1 MVKISAVL
9 CIKLVFKI
17 NKDITFAAYYMR
29 KILIIIFLLPVCW
42 CWSQS
47 NDSDYQKLI
56 DSTRALQK
64 KAEQLLNSSDEK
76 KVKPDTASV
85 AAPVNPI
92 KKDST
97 VTSQVKDSI
106 DNAIVQPSDTLAEK
120 SILQAEQKPAL
131 SWLQDTAFMKLLMIF
146 SGNKNI
152 ATNNI
157 IISGDMRQASQNDLL
172 FYSLLALVCMLGLIR
187 QVFPKYFQNMFKL
200 LFQASF
206 RQKQTRDQL
215 MQDKPAAIITNI
227 LFILVAGLFIAVTAG
242 YYSWFSIPFWRLSLY
257 CVTILALVYGTK
269 YLVISFAGWVFNA
282 REAAGSYSFIVF
294 MINKI
299 SGIAL
304 LPMLVVLSFSEGM
317 VRDVVLT
324 VAAGIMIALLA
335 LRYIISL
342 QTVKGN
348 MQLNAFHFFIYICA
362 IELMPVLVIYKVL
375 FSLLGQKQIH

>member
-92 KKDST
+92 KKDSA
-97 VTSQVKDSI
+97 VTSPVKDSI
-106 DNAIVQPSDTLAEK
+106 DNAIVQPSDTLAGE
-120 SILQAEQKPAL
+120 SILQTEQKPGL
-131 SWLQDTAFMKLLMIF
+131 SWLQDTAFMKLLMVF
-146 SGNKNI
+146 SEKKNI
-152 ATNNI
+152 TTTI
-157 IISGDMRQASQNDLL
+157 INGDMRQAPQNDLL
-172 FYSLLALVCMLGLIR
+172 FYLLLALVCMLGLIR

-215 MQDKPAAIITNI
+215 MQDKPAAILTNI

-242 YYSWFSIPFWRLSLY
+242 YYNWFRIPFWRLSLY
-257 CVTILALVYGTK
+257 CITILALVYVTK

-317 VRDVVLT
+317 LRDVVLT
-324 VAAGIMIALLA
+324 IAAGIMIVLLA